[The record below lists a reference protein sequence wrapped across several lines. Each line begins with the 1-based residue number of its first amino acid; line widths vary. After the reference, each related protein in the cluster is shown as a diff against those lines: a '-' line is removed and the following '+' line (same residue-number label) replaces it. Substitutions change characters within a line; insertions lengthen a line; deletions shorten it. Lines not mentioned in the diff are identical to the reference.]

1 MNTDDST
8 HKFADKVLVK
18 HIIVKDNYYQNL
30 VDRLKSIVDPEYD
43 IIKYILDAIY
53 RLESKIPSLR
63 ENYVDLQIGHCLC
76 QDFAVMGV
84 INGWTKYDFMG
95 SYKIGQYDVMYNNKP
110 GYNKDY
116 YGDAIYNEI
125 SEIISKENAEKTHKS
140 QRIAFLKKLKN
151 DGYAKSYVKI
161 DDLKLIN
168 EILGKE
174 IFTYDSND
182 NIVKCD
188 VLSFSKVIDGIVK
201 QVRDYDRSYR

>member
-1 MNTDDST
+1 MR
-8 HKFADKVLVK
+8 KILFILCLLV
-18 HIIVKDNYYQNL
+18 VCFL
-30 VDRLKSIVDPEYD
+30 GSCDREEAHEHSFGEWVITKEATCTQTGLK
-43 IIKYILDAIY
+43 
-53 RLESKIPSLR
+53 ESSCSLC
-63 ENYVDLQIGHCLC
+63 N
-76 QDFAVMGV
+76 DFAVMGV

-188 VLSFSKVIDGIVK
+188 VLSLSKVIDTIIK
-201 QVRDYDRSYR
+201 QVRDYDRSH